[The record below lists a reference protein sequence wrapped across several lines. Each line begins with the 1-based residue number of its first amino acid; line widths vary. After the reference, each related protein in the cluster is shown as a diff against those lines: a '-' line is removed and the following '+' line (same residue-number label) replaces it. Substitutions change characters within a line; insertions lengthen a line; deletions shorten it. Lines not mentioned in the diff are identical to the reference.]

1 MHSATYLPPFVHIVF
16 GLAGACFII
25 LPQTCSQ
32 SNAAT
37 PLVCRRCRS
46 TEHTTVDALSCHFF
60 SCASWCGLLLHQV
73 AHCFPFHDGTGAA
86 LAWLQVTDAEY
97 LVCFSS
103 SIPWRGRDASRS
115 PSITCLAGQGW
126 NPHPLNIVFL
136 ALQSMSKGKARWL
149 VPAEKQHE
157 GVQKTG
163 KSLGTMT
170 GFLCASERALYLSV
184 LPSPLTHIFFQTV
197 RSTCQEQHFP
207 KGDKSQHAGFWYV
220 AFGMRLPPR
229 KDMGSSSW
237 RSKASTTFWLPWA
250 FRDKCSGDST
260 HSH

>member
-1 MHSATYLPPFVHIVF
+1 MSHGHVPCVPSICGHSRYWATDPNSASELVPADNSFLIAYLLESKEIAACRGRKRLSVWVVFFCFVFLMQALGFKINISSSCRGRQHKTCRRILSSCYFPVTRRQQGRKKGISLSSLSGLQMHSATYLPPFVHIVF

-46 TEHTTVDALSCHFF
+46 TEHTTADSLSCHFF

-103 SIPWRGRDASRS
+103 SIPWCGRDASRS
-115 PSITCLAGQGW
+115 PSITCLAGQG
-126 NPHPLNIVFL
+126 
-136 ALQSMSKGKARWL
+136 
-149 VPAEKQHE
+149 
-157 GVQKTG
+157 
-163 KSLGTMT
+163 
-170 GFLCASERALYLSV
+170 
-184 LPSPLTHIFFQTV
+184 
-197 RSTCQEQHFP
+197 
-207 KGDKSQHAGFWYV
+207 
-220 AFGMRLPPR
+220 
-229 KDMGSSSW
+229 
-237 RSKASTTFWLPWA
+237 
-250 FRDKCSGDST
+250 
-260 HSH
+260 

>member
-1 MHSATYLPPFVHIVF
+1 MQALGFKINISSSCRGRQHKTCRRILSSCYFPVTRRQQGRKKGISLSSLSGLQMHSATYLPPFVHIVF

-73 AHCFPFHDGTGAA
+73 AHYFPFHDGTGAA

-115 PSITCLAGQGW
+115 PSITCLAGQG
-126 NPHPLNIVFL
+126 
-136 ALQSMSKGKARWL
+136 
-149 VPAEKQHE
+149 
-157 GVQKTG
+157 
-163 KSLGTMT
+163 
-170 GFLCASERALYLSV
+170 
-184 LPSPLTHIFFQTV
+184 
-197 RSTCQEQHFP
+197 
-207 KGDKSQHAGFWYV
+207 
-220 AFGMRLPPR
+220 
-229 KDMGSSSW
+229 
-237 RSKASTTFWLPWA
+237 
-250 FRDKCSGDST
+250 
-260 HSH
+260 